1 MRRVLVLGSSGSGKS
16 TFARRLSAAT
26 RIPMVSLD
34 ALYWQPGWRPA
45 DPFSFERRVTDAA
58 NEPTW
63 IMDGNYLSQGAGAL
77 RRALADTIIWFD
89 LPRWVCMTGIFL
101 RIVQDLRR
109 GAARDGSGLP
119 GKARPRVHPV
129 RLGLSPAAT
138 PQTAGI
144 FQGLAAGPD
153 VHSVRPPPRGRPL
166 SCKPGPGLAAARV

>member
-63 IMDGNYLSQGAGAL
+63 IMDGNYLNQGAGAL

-101 RIVQDLRR
+101 RIVRTY
-109 GAARDGSGLP
+109 GEV
-119 GKARPRVHPV
+119 RPEM
-129 RLGLSPAAT
+129 
-138 PQTAGI
+138 
-144 FQGLAAGPD
+144 AAGCPEKLDPEFIRYVWAYRRQQRPKQLEFFKGLRPD
-153 VHSVRPPPRGRPL
+153 QTFIRFARRREADHYLASQAP
-166 SCKPGPGLAAARV
+166 SLAAAGV